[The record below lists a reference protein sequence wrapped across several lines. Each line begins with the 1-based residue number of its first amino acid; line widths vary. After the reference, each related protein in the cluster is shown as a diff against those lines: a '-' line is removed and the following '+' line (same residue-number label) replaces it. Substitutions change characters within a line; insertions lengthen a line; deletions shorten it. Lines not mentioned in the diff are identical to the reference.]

1 MLLID
6 CDLRSPSVA
15 RALNRENEVG
25 LSEYLKGE
33 TTYQHIIQR
42 SDNQNL
48 FLIFAGRPVSDAS
61 ELFAKPECRQFL
73 EACRGTFDYI
83 ILDTPPAALL
93 ADAAEVAELADGAI
107 LAIRQNY
114 APRHKILECA
124 QILSDSKI
132 PIIGCVMNYVAG
144 GSSGSGYYG
153 YGYGYGGYGYGY
165 GSYGKGKDTTQINL

>member
-1 MLLID
+1 MPPIPGGLPGN
-6 CDLRSPSVA
+6 LRLYHSRYAA
-15 RALNRENEVG
+15 RR
-25 LSEYLKGE
+25 
-33 TTYQHIIQR
+33 
-42 SDNQNL
+42 
-48 FLIFAGRPVSDAS
+48 
-61 ELFAKPECRQFL
+61 
-73 EACRGTFDYI
+73 
-83 ILDTPPAALL
+83 
-93 ADAAEVAELADGAI
+93 AAEVAELADGAI

-124 QILSDSKI
+124 QILSDSKL

>member
-1 MLLID
+1 M
-6 CDLRSPSVA
+6 
-15 RALNRENEVG
+15 
-25 LSEYLKGE
+25 
-33 TTYQHIIQR
+33 
-42 SDNQNL
+42 
-48 FLIFAGRPVSDAS
+48 
-61 ELFAKPECRQFL
+61 
-73 EACRGTFDYI
+73 
-83 ILDTPPAALL
+83 PPAALL

-124 QILSDSKI
+124 QILSDSKL

-165 GSYGKGKDTTQINL
+165 GSYGKGQRYDTNQLVRRWSQWRKSRSNGITCAVSVC

>member
-1 MLLID
+1 MR
-6 CDLRSPSVA
+6 LRW
-15 RALNRENEVG
+15 
-25 LSEYLKGE
+25 
-33 TTYQHIIQR
+33 R
-42 SDNQNL
+42 SW
-48 FLIFAGRPVSDAS
+48 
-61 ELFAKPECRQFL
+61 
-73 EACRGTFDYI
+73 
-83 ILDTPPAALL
+83 
-93 ADAAEVAELADGAI
+93 ADGAI

-124 QILSDSKI
+124 QILSDSKL